1 MTVLYY
7 YTVKKE
13 KKVKINMINSYLGIH
28 FRTFYWEI
36 FWNTSYLLCSSVYI
50 YIYIHIYIHNGI
62 LLNHKKEW
70 NNAIWS
76 NMNGSRDCHTEW
88 SKSDG
93 ERQIL
98 YVIIYMCARACK
110 VASVMSVCDP
120 MHHGFPGSSDREILQ
135 GRILEWVTTF
145 SSRRSSW
152 PRDQTRVSYISW
164 IGKQILYH

>member
-7 YTVKKE
+7 YKVKKE
-13 KKVKINMINSYLGIH
+13 KKSKLTWLILTWVFISGH
-28 FRTFYWEI
+28 FIEKSFGTLHIYFAA
-36 FWNTSYLLCSSVYI
+36 LYI
-50 YIYIHIYIHNGI
+50 YTVDYYSTI
-62 LLNHKKEW
+62 KKEW

-120 MHHGFPGSSDREILQ
+120 MHHGFPGSSDHGILQ
-135 GRILEWVTTF
+135 ARILEWVATF

-164 IGKQILYH
+164 IGRQILYH